1 MAKKAQATTAA
12 NKPARASHAAAKTGS
27 VNISSYITT
36 TVLSDLKYNGI
47 VYKTGSRVTLDL
59 KTYNDLLAKG
69 VVSPASDTAV
79 KSSGDLTQKEDDTT
93 GDETTNTDN
102 QEGEEA
108 NKVDGD
114 DGEGAD
120 SEEGEDDEDEE

>member
-59 KTYNDLLAKG
+59 KTYNDLLAKS
-69 VVSPASDTAV
+69 VVSHASDTAV
-79 KSSGDLTQKEDDTT
+79 ESSGSQTQKKDDVNSN
-93 GDETTNTDN
+93 DTNTTDN
-102 QEGEEA
+102 QISGDA
-108 NKVDGD
+108 NKVNSDASED
-114 DGEGAD
+114 VD
-120 SEEGEDDEDEE
+120 SESKDSEDEE